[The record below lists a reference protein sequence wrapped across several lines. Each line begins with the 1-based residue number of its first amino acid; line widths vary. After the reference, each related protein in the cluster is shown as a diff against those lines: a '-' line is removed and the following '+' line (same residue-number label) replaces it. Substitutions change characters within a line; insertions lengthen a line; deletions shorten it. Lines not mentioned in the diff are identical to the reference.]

1 MPLPLLAMGLGMQ
14 AGSSIMSGF
23 FGANQKKNEAAIA
36 KYNAAV
42 MRMRAEAI
50 RMQTK
55 FRQARQAEA
64 GARIQGELR
73 ASIGGSGIVSTQ
85 GAPLL
90 ALALQKSETE
100 LENYM
105 IGYEGRQL
113 AEEAENQAL
122 EFDMQKQWARIGA
135 RQSMIGGFLGA
146 GASGMMAWSQ
156 IPKKTTSPIN
166 TAGAGMI
173 GMGTGGSGWL
183 TPKNSSYLSYQGI
196 GK

>member
-1 MPLPLLAMGLGMQ
+1 MALPFLAMGLGMQ
-14 AGSSIMSGF
+14 AGSSLLGGF
-23 FGANQKKNEAAIA
+23 FGANQKKNEAAVA

-42 MRMRAEAI
+42 MRKRAEAI

-55 FRQARQAEA
+55 FRQVRQAEE
-64 GARIQGELR
+64 GARVQGELR

-90 ALALQKSETE
+90 ALALQKSETD
-100 LENYM
+100 LENYL

-122 EFDMQKQWARIGA
+122 EYDMQKQFARIGA

-146 GASGMMAWSQ
+146 GASAMMAWSQ
-156 IPKKTTSPIN
+156 IPKKTTSP
-166 TAGAGMI
+166 TFSWTKMASTGSGAYG
-173 GMGTGGSGWL
+173 GTGGGGPTGGGSR
-183 TPKNSSYLSYQGI
+183 SMI
-196 GK
+196 G